1 MRALGSGSDPRRVMG
16 MQLTSFPN
24 DDELF
29 DNWEEFCVAYAN
41 AQTDHIEMQN
51 NIARDNTL

>member
-1 MRALGSGSDPRRVMG
+1 MRALGSGSQPRGVMG

-29 DNWEEFCVAYAN
+29 DNRGDFFVAYAN
-41 AQTDHIEMQN
+41 AQTEHIEMQY
-51 NIARDNTL
+51 NIARDTTV